1 MVARRAAG
9 TLSGALFLVLSLSI
23 QGRAQPAALPAL
35 PAKVGDLDDILARR
49 NLRLIVAYS
58 RTLYFIDRGR
68 QLGGTAEL
76 GRAFEAW
83 INARYKVRNGFHVV
97 FEPTPR
103 DRLFQALRD
112 GRGDAVAANLTITPE
127 REAIVD
133 FSAPIGTGVKEIV
146 VTGPKSPLLEH
157 LDDLAGK
164 DVRVR
169 KSSSYATHLAAL
181 NATFQA
187 RGLNPMKIGDLPEE
201 IEDEDAM
208 EMVSAGMLPLAIVD
222 KHKADI
228 WVGVYPG
235 LKARADLAVHDGGA
249 IAWAIRKNSPKLKAE
264 LDAFMAAH
272 AIGTSFGNTVYR
284 RYFGGRNAVKSATSG
299 EAESRFQALLETF
312 RSVGEN
318 TGFDWLMLAAQGF
331 QESGLDQSKRS
342 HRGAVGVMQLLPATA
357 ASLGFSGVDRDATTN
372 IRAGAAYMK
381 QLMDKYVVDPG
392 PDQTNRIL
400 MTFAAYNAGPGNL
413 RKFRRA
419 AKDSGADPNVWFDNV
434 EQSAA
439 RIVGR
444 ETVQYVS
451 NIYKYFIAYR
461 MTVETLAKAAAA
473 KAGEPD
479 PDR

>member
-1 MVARRAAG
+1 M
-9 TLSGALFLVLSLSI
+9 LFRS
-23 QGRAQPAALPAL
+23 
-35 PAKVGDLDDILARR
+35 
-49 NLRLIVAYS
+49 
-58 RTLYFIDRGR
+58 
-68 QLGGTAEL
+68 
-76 GRAFEAW
+76 
-83 INARYKVRNGFHVV
+83 
-97 FEPTPR
+97 
-103 DRLFQALRD
+103 
-112 GRGDAVAANLTITPE
+112 
-127 REAIVD
+127 
-133 FSAPIGTGVKEIV
+133 
-146 VTGPKSPLLEH
+146 EH
-157 LDDLAGK
+157 LHDLAGK

-169 KSSSYATHLAAL
+169 KSASYATHLAAL

-187 RGLNPMKIGDLPEE
+187 RGRNPMKLGDLPEE

-235 LKARADLAVHDGGA
+235 LKARADLAVHEGGA

-284 RYFGGRNAVKSATSG
+284 RYFGGRNAVKGATSG

-473 KAGEPD
+473 KAGEPN